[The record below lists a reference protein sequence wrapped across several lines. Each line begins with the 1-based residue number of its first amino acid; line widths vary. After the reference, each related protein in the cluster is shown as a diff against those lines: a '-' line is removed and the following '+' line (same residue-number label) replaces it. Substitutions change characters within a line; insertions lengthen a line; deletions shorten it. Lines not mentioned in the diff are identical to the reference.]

1 MVFAKK
7 SFLWRLVLAVVA
19 LGTFLPQN
27 LAASSCVWKVSGP
40 GGATLY
46 LGGSVHALRSTDYPL
61 PPAYNRAFDASTRLA
76 CEVDA
81 KDLSGS
87 GTSLMQAGRYPKGDS
102 LKNHVDPRTYAYLRR
117 LFALLKIP
125 EEKFSKYKPWLLV
138 ILLDSPSRQGLS
150 EDLGVDEFLM
160 RRARANAKPVFGL
173 ESSREH
179 SQIFSG
185 LNDRQSEA
193 LLLLTF
199 IPQEHGSQEHAQ
211 TMSAWRRG
219 DADML
224 ARITN
229 DSFRDFPSFGDRL
242 LGGRNRNW
250 VPKIEA
256 YLRSG
261 QTYFVV
267 VGAAHIGGPGGLL
280 ALLRGRGYQI
290 EQL

>member
-7 SFLWRLVLAVVA
+7 SFLGRLVLAVVA

-81 KDLSGS
+81 KDLLGS

-185 LNDRQSEA
+185 LNDRQGEA

-250 VPKIEA
+250 VPKIEG

-267 VGAAHIGGPGGLL
+267 VGAAHIGGPNGLL

>member
-1 MVFAKK
+1 MFAKR
-7 SFLWRLVLAVVA
+7 FPWRLILTVVGLAS
-19 LGTFLPQN
+19 FLPQN
-27 LAASSCVWKVSGP
+27 LAASSCVWKVVGP

-61 PPAYNRAFDASTRLA
+61 PPAYNRAFDASSRLA
-76 CEVDA
+76 CEVDV

-87 GTSLMQAGRYPKGDS
+87 GISLIQAGRYPKGDS

-117 LFALLKIP
+117 VFALLKIP
-125 EEKFSKYKPWLLV
+125 EEKFSKYRPWLLV
-138 ILLDSPSRQGLS
+138 LLLDSPSREGLS

-160 RRARANAKPVFGL
+160 KRARANSKPVVGL
-173 ESSREH
+173 ETSREH

-193 LLLLTF
+193 LLLLSF
-199 IPQEHGSQEHAQ
+199 IPQEHGSQEY
-211 TMSAWRRG
+211 TGTISAWRRG
-219 DADML
+219 DADTL

-250 VPKIEA
+250 IPKIEG

-261 QTYFVV
+261 KTYFVV
-267 VGAAHIGGPGGLL
+267 VGAAHIGGPSGLL

>member
-1 MVFAKK
+1 VFAKR
-7 SFLWRLVLAVVA
+7 FPWRLILTVVGLAS
-19 LGTFLPQN
+19 FLPQN
-27 LAASSCVWKVSGP
+27 LAASSCVWKVVGP

-61 PPAYNRAFDASTRLA
+61 PPAYNRAFDASSRLA
-76 CEVDA
+76 CEVDV

-87 GTSLMQAGRYPKGDS
+87 GISLIQAGRYPKGDS

-117 LFALLKIP
+117 VFALLKIP
-125 EEKFSKYKPWLLV
+125 EEKFSKYRPWLLV
-138 ILLDSPSRQGLS
+138 LLLDSPSREGLS

-160 RRARANAKPVFGL
+160 KRARANSKPVVGL
-173 ESSREH
+173 ETSREH

-193 LLLLTF
+193 LLLLSF
-199 IPQEHGSQEHAQ
+199 IPQEHGSQEY
-211 TMSAWRRG
+211 TGTISAWRRG
-219 DADML
+219 DADTL

-250 VPKIEA
+250 IPKIEG

-261 QTYFVV
+261 KTYFVV
-267 VGAAHIGGPGGLL
+267 VGAAHIGGPSGLL

>member
-1 MVFAKK
+1 MA
-7 SFLWRLVLAVVA
+7 AIA
-19 LGTFLPQN
+19 LGAFLPQN
-27 LAASSCVWKVSGP
+27 LAASSCVWKVVGP

-61 PPAYNRAFDASTRLA
+61 PPAYNHAFDASSRLA

-81 KDLSGS
+81 KDLNVSGV
-87 GTSLMQAGRYPKGDS
+87 SLMQAGQYSKGDS
-102 LKNHVDPRTYAYLRR
+102 LKNHVDPRTYDYLRR
-117 LFALLKIP
+117 LFALMKIP
-125 EEKFSKYKPWLLV
+125 ESKFSRYKPWLLV
-138 ILLDSPSRQGLS
+138 ILLDSPSSQGLS

-160 RRARANAKPVFGL
+160 KRAKANAKPIVGL

-185 LNDRQSEA
+185 LTDRQSEA

-199 IPQEHGSQEHAQ
+199 IPQEHGSQEYSR
-211 TMSAWRRG
+211 TMNAWRRG
-219 DADML
+219 DADTL

-229 DSFRDFPSFGDRL
+229 ESFRDFPSFGNRL

-250 VPKIEA
+250 IPKIEG
-256 YLRSG
+256 YMRSG
-261 QTYFVV
+261 KTYFVV
-267 VGAAHIGGPGGLL
+267 VGAAHIGGPDGLL

>member
-1 MVFAKK
+1 MLAK
-7 SFLWRLVLAVVA
+7 SSNWHVVLAAVA
-19 LGTFLPQN
+19 VWLLLLQSV
-27 LAASSCVWKVSGP
+27 AASSCVWKVIGP
-40 GGATLY
+40 GGSTLY
-46 LGGSVHALRSTDYPL
+46 LGGSVHALKSADYPL
-61 PPAYNRAFDASTRLA
+61 PPPYNRAFDASSRIA

-81 KDLSGS
+81 KDLSRSSAALFRS
-87 GTSLMQAGRYPKGDS
+87 GQYPKGDS

-117 LFALLKIP
+117 LFALMKIP
-125 EEKFSKYKPWLLV
+125 EEKFSRYRPWLLV
-138 ILLDSPSRQGLS
+138 LLLDSPARQGLS
-150 EDLGVDEFLM
+150 EDLGVDEYVM
-160 RRARANAKPVFGL
+160 RRARANSKAVFGL

-199 IPQEHGSQEHAQ
+199 IPQEHAGQEYTR
-211 TMSAWRRG
+211 TMNAWRRG
-219 DADML
+219 DADALTRM
-224 ARITN
+224 TD

-242 LGGRNRNW
+242 LDGRNRTW
-250 VPKIEA
+250 IPKIEG

-261 QTYFVV
+261 ETYFVV
-267 VGAAHIGGPGGLL
+267 VGAAHIGGPNGLL